1 MNDLCKIKQDLSG
14 LVLEGLLTKIVKHN
28 SRPFRSDGLTV
39 FFEKKKALKPAE
51 QKRKKQENINSL
63 HYYYILMNEPATT
76 LKKYLQQTEQIK
88 MKR

>member
-14 LVLEGLLTKIVKHN
+14 LVLQRLLTKIVKHN
-28 SRPFRSDGLTV
+28 SRPFRSVGLIV
-39 FFEKKKALKPAE
+39 FLKKKALKPAE

-76 LKKYLQQTEQIK
+76 LKKYIQQTEQIK

>member
-1 MNDLCKIKQDLSG
+1 MTDLCKIKQDLSG
-14 LVLEGLLTKIVKHN
+14 LVLQRLLTKIVKHN
-28 SRPFRSDGLTV
+28 SRPFGSDGLTV
-39 FFEKKKALKPAE
+39 FFEKKSFETSRTKK
-51 QKRKKQENINSL
+51 KKQENINSL